1 MSVKPLL
8 AAFRDYLSL
17 RDEPVMREWLDGF
30 GWNLSERNLVPKPA
44 AASRHL
50 AAAGDCAGR
59 AEAALL
65 AALSEFSGRLNWM
78 QMYTAEDF
86 GQDFLD
92 DYAHVELIGPEGHF
106 MSDEIAA
113 GLVVYGP
120 GLDYPDHWHVA
131 EEIYIPLTHDGLWSA
146 DGAPLAARKA
156 GSFIFHQSNMRHA
169 IRAGSAPLVALW
181 VWRNGDLRQKA
192 DY

>member
-1 MSVKPLL
+1 MSVKPLFN
-8 AAFRDYLSL
+8 AFRDYLSL
-17 RDEPVMREWLDGF
+17 RDEPVVRDWLDGF
-30 GWNLSERNLVPKPA
+30 DWNLSERNLAPKPVT
-44 AASRHL
+44 ASRHL
-50 AAAGDCAGR
+50 DIAADHAGR

-65 AALSEFSGRLNWM
+65 ARFAESADRLNWM

-92 DYAHVELIGPEGHF
+92 NYAHVELIGPEGHF

-156 GSFIFHQSNMRHA
+156 GSFIFHESNMRHA
-169 IRAGSAPLVALW
+169 IRAGGAPLVALW
-181 VWRNGDLRQKA
+181 IWRNGDLRQKA

>member
-1 MSVKPLL
+1 MSIKPLFDS
-8 AAFRDYLSL
+8 FRDYLSL
-17 RDEPVMREWLDGF
+17 RDEPVAREWLDGF
-30 GWNLSERNLVPKPA
+30 DWCLSERNLAPRHVT
-44 AASRHL
+44 ASRHL
-50 AAAGDCAGR
+50 DAAADHAGR
-59 AEAALL
+59 AEGALL
-65 AALSEFSGRLNWM
+65 ARFSEFAGQLHWK

-92 DYAHVELIGPEGHF
+92 NYAHVELIGPEGHF
-106 MSDEIAA
+106 MSEEIAA

-120 GLDYPDHWHVA
+120 GLDYPEHWHVA

-146 DGAPLAARKA
+146 DGAPLAPRKA
-156 GSFIFHQSNMRHA
+156 GSFIFHESNMRHA
-169 IRAGSAPLVALW
+169 IRAGSATLVALW